1 MTDEEDVQKWLDK
14 DVEGMDAVN
23 NLTVLEENM
32 VQVASCAFFCG
43 RAFIVIGILLQ
54 ISWHPV
60 SRDVGNVRN
69 REPGLQKP
77 IELDVKGLAK
87 DTKSGSASI
96 MKNWLVRKAKDEN
109 EPEEK
114 KAKKEEE

>member
-1 MTDEEDVQKWLDK
+1 M
-14 DVEGMDAVN
+14 
-23 NLTVLEENM
+23 
-32 VQVASCAFFCG
+32 
-43 RAFIVIGILLQ
+43 
-54 ISWHPV
+54 
-60 SRDVGNVRN
+60 RN